1 LEVLAFQEVLEAM
14 EVLAVQE
21 VLEVMEVSMAHH
33 MDTLIKMKRKDYS
46 SSSIIELPTMNFK
59 ETY

>member
-1 LEVLAFQEVLEAM
+1 MEVM

-33 MDTLIKMKRKDYS
+33 MDTFFKMKRKDYS
-46 SSSIIELPTMNFK
+46 SSSIIELPTTNIK